1 MTVFLF
7 FKRQRRSAIT
17 QLPFLKRVLAL
28 DLIGNAILL
37 SAAVM
42 LFLALQYTEQ
52 SYGWSSAR
60 VSGLLTGFSIT
71 TVIFLLWLSHKG
83 DAALLPPRI
92 ILQRTVSASCLAAFF
107 TYAGLLVH
115 TYYLPIWFE
124 AVRGT
129 SAIHAGVNMIPYMLA
144 NALFSLLAG
153 IVVSK
158 HGQYAPPAILGY
170 AIATIGCGLIT
181 TFNINT
187 SSATWI
193 GYEVLTSAGFGLAI
207 QQGFTAVQTSLPLE
221 DVPIGTAAVVASQS
235 LGGSIFVSVGNTL
248 LQNYLLD
255 KNNDNAIPGV
265 DIRVVL
271 QEGATA
277 FRNTVPAASLPALLN
292 LYDEA
297 LRKVFIAAVPMA
309 GLAFVA
315 SLGMEWNSVRGE
327 KKVKGVVEG
336 KGGVEEMSE

>member
-1 MTVFLF
+1 
-7 FKRQRRSAIT
+7 
-17 QLPFLKRVLAL
+17 
-28 DLIGNAILL
+28 
-37 SAAVM
+37 M

-52 SYGWSSAR
+52 RYGWSSAR
-60 VSGLLTGFSIT
+60 VAGLLTGFSAT
-71 TVIFLLWLSHKG
+71 TVVFLIWLWYKG
-83 DAALLPPRI
+83 DSALLPPRI

-107 TYAGLLVH
+107 TYAALLVH

-158 HGQYAPPAILGY
+158 HGQYAPPAIIGY
-170 AIATIGCGLIT
+170 VIATIGCGLIT
-181 TFNINT
+181 TFNVNT
-187 SSATWI
+187 NSAHWI

-248 LQNYLLD
+248 LQNYLSN

-265 DIRVVL
+265 DIRIVL

-277 FRNTVPAASLPALLN
+277 FRNVVPKESLPALLS
-292 LYDEA
+292 LYDAA

-315 SLGMEWNSVRGE
+315 SLGMEWNSVRSE
-327 KKVKGVVEG
+327 KKKEKAVEE
-336 KGGVEEMSE
+336 KVESEEMSE